1 MSKEIIDKSKY
12 EPIHISNFLLDVL
25 KYYGEK
31 KNIKKNEDFLCLTLV
46 EIWVYIQH
54 F

>member
-12 EPIHISNFLLDVL
+12 EPIHISNFLDVL

-31 KNIKKNEDFLCLTLV
+31 KISKK
-46 EIWVYIQH
+46 
-54 F
+54 